1 MIDVTV
7 DLQNRLLLLT
17 ASGTVD
23 ERQVLASH
31 HRVMSLPDFDP
42 AFPAFCDYARVSDL
56 RLDGAAL
63 RRIAKDLALLAPRQ
77 RRAVVVRD
85 TAMLAF
91 GRLFEAYLE
100 IAGAGQLT
108 RAFLERNE
116 ALAWLK
122 ADPVEDVTRER
133 RAG

>member
-1 MIDVTV
+1 MIDVSI
-7 DLQNRLLLLT
+7 DLQNRILLLT

-31 HRVMSLPDFDP
+31 QRVMSLPDFDP
-42 AFPAFCDYARVSDL
+42 AFPAYSDYARVNDL

-63 RRIAKDLALLAPRQ
+63 RRIANDLALLAPAQ

-85 TAMLAF
+85 GAMLAF

-108 RAFLERNE
+108 RAFLERDE
-116 ALAWLK
+116 ALAWLR
-122 ADPVEDVTRER
+122 DEPLQEQ
-133 RAG
+133 RARAAG